1 MLFDIDTVP
10 FSRRGRFLTLSMMRV
25 PGREDERALYLR
37 HVAGGDERPSLGRLC
52 RVEFFDAEGASVTP
66 VLLLSPERLDARI
79 GEGEVSFVIG
89 AGERLHIAGQRAG
102 VRFHLEGSRYD
113 YVYCTPNG
121 EDCLVAAVENVKF
134 IPRSL
139 AGDLTVTG
147 AWQRDHSDD
156 VSFAFSGAAA
166 FEGNVDF
173 FRTVPP
179 VDRPGSFAD
188 ALSAATAEF
197 AEWYARVPRGI
208 EGQDEAHRL
217 ASYLL
222 WANGVPAGGTLTRPA
237 IYMSKNHMINI
248 WSWDNAFSALG
259 VAAFDRD
266 LAFDQFAAIFDHQ
279 DASGLLPDYIS
290 DRDVLFAFTK
300 PPVHGWAVSLIAAAN
315 PGFLTIERREYLR
328 NAIAK
333 QVEYWLTYARPDAT
347 SLPTYF
353 HGNDSGWD
361 NATFFAEGGP
371 VISPDLPVFLILAC
385 EALAE
390 RLEDDQDRRA
400 MWRQKADE
408 LQGLLFERLWTGET
422 FGARL
427 ATDPG
432 RALPGDN
439 LIQFMPLLL
448 GARLPAGMREKLVAR
463 LASGGFITE
472 WGPATESPK
481 SPFYEDDGYWRG
493 PIWAPTTMLLWDGLR
508 RQGQIELAREVAEK
522 FCSLASKSGMA
533 ENFDAR
539 SGRGLRDRA
548 FAWTSAVYLVLTASL
563 SADNP

>member
-10 FSRRGRFLTLSMMRV
+10 FSRRGRFLTLSTMRV
-25 PGREDERALYLR
+25 PGRDGERALYLR

-52 RVEFFDAEGASVTP
+52 RVEFLDATGKTVTP
-66 VLLLSPERLDARI
+66 VFVLSPERLDARI
-79 GEGEVSFVIG
+79 GDGTVAFVIG
-89 AGERLHIAGQRAG
+89 EGERLHVSGNRAG

-113 YVYCTPNG
+113 YVYRTPTG

-134 IPRSL
+134 IPRAL

-147 AWQRDHSDD
+147 AWQRDHSED
-156 VSFAFSGAAA
+156 VSFAFSGAGS
-166 FEGNVDF
+166 FEGHVDF
-173 FRTVPP
+173 FRTVPA
-179 VDRPGSFAD
+179 DARPGRFAE
-188 ALSAATAEF
+188 ALSGVNGEF
-197 AEWYARVPRGI
+197 AEWHARVPKGVA
-208 EGQDEAHRL
+208 GQDEAHRL

-222 WANGVPAGGTLTRPA
+222 WANGVPAGGCLTRPA

-259 VAAFDRD
+259 VAAFDPE

-279 DASGLLPDYIS
+279 DASGLLPDYIN

-300 PPVHGWAVSLIAAAN
+300 PPVHGWAVSLIAAAD
-315 PGFLTIERREYLR
+315 PRFLTAERKSYLCD
-328 NAIAK
+328 AIGK
-333 QVEYWLTYARPDAT
+333 QVDYWLSHGRKDAA
-347 SLPTYF
+347 SLPCYF

-385 EALAE
+385 EALADL
-390 RLEDDQDRRA
+390 LEEDGERRA
-400 MWRQKADE
+400 MWRKKADD
-408 LQGLLFERLWTGET
+408 LQALLFERLWTGET

-427 ATDPG
+427 AAHPE
-432 RALPGDN
+432 RILPGDN

-448 GARLPAGMREKLVAR
+448 GARLTPGMREKLVAR
-463 LASGGFITE
+463 LVAGGFITE

-481 SPFYEDDGYWRG
+481 SSFYEDDGYWRG

-508 RQGQIELAREVAEK
+508 RQGEIELADEVAEK

-548 FAWTSAVYLVLTASL
+548 FAWTSAVYLVLAASL
-563 SADNP
+563 SANSP

>member
-1 MLFDIDTVP
+1 MLFDIEHIP
-10 FSRRGRFLTLSMMRV
+10 FSRRGRFLTLSMMKV
-25 PGREDERALYLR
+25 PGGDGARALYLR
-37 HVAGGDERPSLGRLC
+37 FVAGGDERPSLGRLC
-52 RVEFFDAEGASVTP
+52 RVEFLDPAGKP
-66 VLLLSPERLDARI
+66 VEATFELSPERLVARI
-79 GEGEVSFVIG
+79 GAGSLTFVIG
-89 AGERLHIAGQRAG
+89 EGERLHIRGENAG

-113 YVYCTPNG
+113 YVYRTPTG
-121 EDCLVAAVENVKF
+121 DDCLVAAVENVKF
-134 IPRSL
+134 IPRAVSGTL
-139 AGDLTVTG
+139 DVSG
-147 AWQRDHSDD
+147 AWQRDHSAD
-156 VSFAFSGAAA
+156 VSFAFSGEGP

-179 VDRPGSFAD
+179 TAPLQSFTD
-188 ALSAATAEF
+188 ALSGATAEF
-197 AEWYARVPRGI
+197 AEWHASLPKGTA
-208 EGQDEAHRL
+208 GQDEAHRL

-222 WANGVPAGGTLTRPA
+222 WANGVPVGGQLTRPA

-259 VAAFDRD
+259 VAAIDQN

-279 DASGLLPDYIS
+279 DASGLLPDYIN

-300 PPVHGWAVSLIAAAN
+300 PPVHGWAVSLIAARH
-315 PGFLTIERREYLR
+315 PDFLTAGRREYLR
-328 NAIAK
+328 DAIGR
-333 QVEYWLTYARPDAT
+333 QVDYWLTYARADAT
-347 SLPTYF
+347 SLPSYF

-371 VISPDLPVFLILAC
+371 VVSPDLPVFLILAC
-385 EALAE
+385 ETLATL
-390 RLEDDQDRRA
+390 LESDPGRA
-400 MWRQKADE
+400 AQWNAKADA
-408 LQGLLFERLWTGET
+408 LQTLLFERLWTGET

-427 ATDPG
+427 AGAPD
-432 RALPGDN
+432 RVLPGEN

-448 GARLPAGMREKLVAR
+448 GARLPAEMREKLVAR
-463 LASGGFITE
+463 LVSGGFITA

-493 PIWAPTTMLLWDGLR
+493 PIWAPTTLLLWDGLR
-508 RQGQIELAREVAEK
+508 RQGEIELTRDIAEK

-548 FAWTSAVYLVLTASL
+548 FAWTSAVYLLLAASL
-563 SADNP
+563 SDHNP